1 MVKNRILPT
10 LIIGLVGAVVGSFL
24 MMLYASSHF
33 GGATG
38 PDRTPPAVAAVPLS
52 GVSDQDRIVSA
63 VKRTKS
69 SVVAI
74 TEQVN
79 GQEVIPADPFFQQ
92 FFGGGQG
99 PNIVQPYK
107 GEASGSGFVID
118 GQGDIVTNAHVLQ
131 PPSGGKITKL
141 TVVFANG
148 DRVPA
153 HVVAYNI
160 AADVGILRVDN
171 YAKLPP
177 PLAACRLE
185 QARAGTMG
193 DRHRRTAPA
202 PTDGNRRRRLGLQ
215 PLRADSGRKTAARS
229 TSKACFRPRRPINPG
244 NSGGP
249 LIDIDGQVIGMNQST
264 VKSAYAQGIG
274 FAIPS
279 NTVRNVV
286 ASLQKNPGAHQG
298 TDTGFLGIYMANLSA
313 GVKNQIGYNGSGGVA
328 VQQVFS
334 GSPADQAGIQPGDV
348 ILQADG
354 KDYNDIKA
362 LHDYIAS
369 KRPGDTIRLN
379 VWSQGVKK
387 FVAIKLGETP
397 AEQPL
402 SAAAAT
408 ARRAAALASH
418 LKRSR
423 ASVLRMRASS
433 RRALQPRALRSC
445 LRIAK
450 PLLPHIGYDGAVF
463 PIRLAVS
470 GKAQPEVQSL
480 ELSPRP

>member
-1 MVKNRILPT
+1 MVRNRILPT
-10 LIIGLVGAVVGSFL
+10 LIVGLVGAVIGSFL

-79 GQEVIPADPFFQQ
+79 GQQVIPADPFFQQ
-92 FFGGGQG
+92 FFGGQG
-99 PNIVQPYK
+99 PGIVQPYR

-131 PPSGGKITKL
+131 PPSGGHVTKL

-148 DRVPA
+148 DHVPA
-153 HVVAYNI
+153 HVLAYNL
-160 AADVGILRVDN
+160 AADVGILRVDG
-171 YAKLPP
+171 YSKLPP
-177 PLAACRLE
+177 PLQLADSSRLE
-185 QARAGTMG
+185 QGQWAIAIGEPLQLQQTVTVGVVSAFNRQE
-193 DRHRRTAPA
+193 PI
-202 PTDGNRRRRLGLQ
+202 PTENGGEIDFKGLLQ
-215 PLRADSGRKTAARS
+215 
-229 TSKACFRPRRPINPG
+229 TSAPINPG

-279 NTVRNVV
+279 NTVRTVV
-286 ASLQKNPGAHQG
+286 AALEKNPGAHQG
-298 TDTGFLGIYMANLSA
+298 TDTGFLGIYMAELTA
-313 GVKNQIGYNGSGGVA
+313 GVKNQIGYSGASGVA

-354 KDYNDIKA
+354 KSFDNTKA
-362 LHDYIAS
+362 LRDYIGA
-369 KRPGDTIRLN
+369 KKPGDTIRLN
-379 VWSQGVKK
+379 VWSQGMKK
-387 FVAIKLGETP
+387 FVAIKLGEAP
-397 AEQPL
+397 AEQPV
-402 SAAAAT
+402 SAE
-408 ARRAAALASH
+408 
-418 LKRSR
+418 
-423 ASVLRMRASS
+423 
-433 RRALQPRALRSC
+433 QQQQ
-445 LRIAK
+445 
-450 PLLPHIGYDGAVF
+450 
-463 PIRLAVS
+463 
-470 GKAQPEVQSL
+470 QPEEQQ
-480 ELSPRP
+480 P

>member
-1 MVKNRILPT
+1 MKNRVFPT
-10 LIIGLVGAVVGSFL
+10 LIVGLVGAVIGSFL

-38 PDRTPPAVAAVPLS
+38 PDRTPPAIAAVPLS

-74 TEQVN
+74 TEEVN
-79 GQEVIPADPFFQQ
+79 GQQVIPADPFFQQ

-99 PNIVQPYK
+99 GPGIVQPYH

-118 GQGDIVTNAHVLQ
+118 DRGDIVTNAHVLQ
-131 PPSGGKITKL
+131 PPTGGRVTKL

-148 DRVPA
+148 DREPA
-153 HVVAYNI
+153 HVIAYNL

-171 YAKLPP
+171 YSKLPP
-177 PLAACRLE
+177 PLELADSSRLE
-185 QARAGTMG
+185 QGQWAIAIGEPLQLQQTVTVG
-193 DRHRRTAPA
+193 VVSAFDRSEPI
-202 PTDGNRRRRLGLQ
+202 PTENGSEIDFKGLLQ
-215 PLRADSGRKTAARS
+215 
-229 TSKACFRPRRPINPG
+229 TSAPINPG

-279 NTVRNVV
+279 NTVRTVV
-286 ASLQKNPGAHQG
+286 AALEKNPGAHQG
-298 TDTGFLGIYMANLSA
+298 TDTGFLGIYMADLSA
-313 GVKNQIGYNGSGGVA
+313 GVKNQIGYNGGGGVA

-354 KDYNDIKA
+354 KDFNSIKD

-369 KRPGDTIRLN
+369 KKPGDTIRLN
-379 VWSQGVKK
+379 VWSRGVKK
-387 FVAIKLGETP
+387 FVAIKLSETP
-397 AEQPL
+397 AAQPQPQEQQPEEEQP
-402 SAAAAT
+402 
-408 ARRAAALASH
+408 
-418 LKRSR
+418 
-423 ASVLRMRASS
+423 
-433 RRALQPRALRSC
+433 
-445 LRIAK
+445 
-450 PLLPHIGYDGAVF
+450 
-463 PIRLAVS
+463 
-470 GKAQPEVQSL
+470 
-480 ELSPRP
+480 

>member
-10 LIIGLVGAVVGSFL
+10 LIVGLVGAVIGSFL

-79 GQEVIPADPFFQQ
+79 GQQVIPADPFFQQ
-92 FFGGGQG
+92 FFGGQG
-99 PNIVQPYK
+99 PGIVQPYR

-118 GQGDIVTNAHVLQ
+118 GRGDIVTNAHVLQ
-131 PPSGGKITKL
+131 PPNGGHVTKL

-148 DRVPA
+148 DHVPA
-153 HVVAYNI
+153 HVVAYNL
-160 AADVGILRVDN
+160 AADVGILRADN
-171 YAKLPP
+171 YSKLPP
-177 PLAACRLE
+177 PLELADSSRLE
-185 QARAGTMG
+185 QGQWAIAIGEPLQLQQTVTVGVVSAFNRSE
-193 DRHRRTAPA
+193 PI
-202 PTDGNRRRRLGLQ
+202 PTENGGEIDFKGLLQ
-215 PLRADSGRKTAARS
+215 
-229 TSKACFRPRRPINPG
+229 TSAPINPG

-286 ASLQKNPGAHQG
+286 ASLEKNPGAHQG
-298 TDTGFLGIYMANLSA
+298 TDTGFLGIYMANLTA
-313 GVKNQIGYNGSGGVA
+313 GVKNQIGYTGSGGVA

-354 KDYNDIKA
+354 KSFDNVKA
-362 LHDYIAS
+362 LHDYIGS
-369 KRPGDTIRLN
+369 KKPGDSIRLN
-379 VWSQGVKK
+379 VWSQGMKK

-402 SAAAAT
+402 S
-408 ARRAAALASH
+408 
-418 LKRSR
+418 
-423 ASVLRMRASS
+423 VEP
-433 RRALQPRALRSC
+433 QQQQ
-445 LRIAK
+445 
-450 PLLPHIGYDGAVF
+450 
-463 PIRLAVS
+463 
-470 GKAQPEVQSL
+470 QPEEQQ
-480 ELSPRP
+480 P

>member
-1 MVKNRILPT
+1 MKNRILPT
-10 LIIGLVGAVVGSFL
+10 LIVGLAGAVVGSFL
-24 MMLYASSHF
+24 MMLYASGHF

-79 GQEVIPADPFFQQ
+79 GQEVVPADPFFQQ
-92 FFGGGQG
+92 FFGGQG
-99 PNIVQPYK
+99 GPGIVQQYR

-118 GQGDIVTNAHVLQ
+118 SQGDIVTNAHVLQ
-131 PPSGGKITKL
+131 PPNGGKVTKL

-153 HVVAYNI
+153 HVVAYNL
-160 AADVGILRVDN
+160 AADVGILRVDH
-171 YAKLPP
+171 YSKLPP
-177 PLAACRLE
+177 PVELADSSKLE
-185 QARAGTMG
+185 QGQWAIAIGEPLQLQQTVTVG
-193 DRHRRTAPA
+193 VVSAFDRHEPI
-202 PTDGNRRRRLGLQ
+202 PTENGGEIDFKGLLQ
-215 PLRADSGRKTAARS
+215 
-229 TSKACFRPRRPINPG
+229 TSAPINPG

-279 NTVRNVV
+279 NTVRTVV
-286 ASLQKNPGAHQG
+286 AELEKNPGAHQG

-313 GVKNQIGYNGSGGVA
+313 GVKNQIGYNGGDGVA

-354 KDYNDIKA
+354 KNYGSMKE

-369 KRPGDTIRLN
+369 KKPGDTIRLN

-397 AEQPL
+397 AEQPV
-402 SAAAAT
+402 SQQQQQQQQQQ
-408 ARRAAALASH
+408 
-418 LKRSR
+418 
-423 ASVLRMRASS
+423 
-433 RRALQPRALRSC
+433 QPQ
-445 LRIAK
+445 
-450 PLLPHIGYDGAVF
+450 
-463 PIRLAVS
+463 
-470 GKAQPEVQSL
+470 QPEDQQ
-480 ELSPRP
+480 P

>member
-92 FFGGGQG
+92 FFGGSQG

-118 GQGDIVTNAHVLQ
+118 GRGDIVTNAHVLQ

-153 HVVAYNI
+153 RVVAYNL
-160 AADVGILRVDN
+160 AADVGILRVEN
-171 YAKLPP
+171 YSKLPP
-177 PLAACRLE
+177 PLQLGDSSKLE
-185 QARAGTMG
+185 QGQWAIAIGEPLQLQQTVTVG
-193 DRHRRTAPA
+193 VVSAF
-202 PTDGNRRRRLGLQ
+202 NRSEPIPVENGGEIDFKGLLQ
-215 PLRADSGRKTAARS
+215 
-229 TSKACFRPRRPINPG
+229 TSAPINPG

-286 ASLQKNPGAHQG
+286 SSLQKNPGAHQG
-298 TDTGFLGIYMANLSA
+298 TDTGFLGIYMANLTA

-354 KDYNDIKA
+354 KAFDTIKA
-362 LHDYIAS
+362 LHDYIAA
-369 KRPGDTIRLN
+369 KKPGDTIRLN

-387 FVAIKLGETP
+387 LVAIKLGETP

-402 SAAAAT
+402 SVEQQQ
-408 ARRAAALASH
+408 SPEE
-418 LKRSR
+418 
-423 ASVLRMRASS
+423 
-433 RRALQPRALRSC
+433 QP
-445 LRIAK
+445 
-450 PLLPHIGYDGAVF
+450 
-463 PIRLAVS
+463 
-470 GKAQPEVQSL
+470 
-480 ELSPRP
+480 

>member
-1 MVKNRILPT
+1 MVNNRILPT
-10 LIIGLVGAVVGSFL
+10 VIVGLVGAVIGSFL

-38 PDRTPPAVAAVPLS
+38 PDRTPPAIAAVPLS

-92 FFGGGQG
+92 FFGGQG
-99 PNIVQPYK
+99 PGIVQPYR

-118 GQGDIVTNAHVLQ
+118 SQGDIVTNAHVLQ
-131 PPSGGKITKL
+131 PPSGGKVTKL

-153 HVVAYNI
+153 RVLAYNL
-160 AADVGILRVDN
+160 AADVGILRVDH

-177 PLAACRLE
+177 PLELGDSSRLE
-185 QARAGTMG
+185 QGQWAIAIGEPLQLQQTVTVGVVSAFNRSE
-193 DRHRRTAPA
+193 PI
-202 PTDGNRRRRLGLQ
+202 PTENGGEIDFKGLLQ
-215 PLRADSGRKTAARS
+215 
-229 TSKACFRPRRPINPG
+229 TSAPINPG

-249 LIDIDGQVIGMNQST
+249 LIDIDGRVIGMNQST

-279 NTVRNVV
+279 NTVRTV
-286 ASLQKNPGAHQG
+286 AAALVKNPGAHQG
-298 TDTGFLGIYMANLSA
+298 TDTGFLGIYMANLTA
-313 GVKNQIGYNGSGGVA
+313 GVKNQIGFNGSGGVA

-354 KDYNDIKA
+354 RTFDSVKA
-362 LHDYIAS
+362 LHDYIGA
-369 KRPGDTIRLN
+369 KKPGDSIRLN
-379 VWSQGVKK
+379 VWSQGMKK

-397 AEQPL
+397 AEQPV
-402 SAAAAT
+402 SQQQAPEQQQ
-408 ARRAAALASH
+408 
-418 LKRSR
+418 
-423 ASVLRMRASS
+423 
-433 RRALQPRALRSC
+433 QPPEQPC
-445 LRIAK
+445 LR
-450 PLLPHIGYDGAVF
+450 
-463 PIRLAVS
+463 
-470 GKAQPEVQSL
+470 
-480 ELSPRP
+480 

>member
-1 MVKNRILPT
+1 MVNNRIMPT
-10 LIIGLVGAVVGSFL
+10 IIVGLVGAVIGSFL
-24 MMLYASSHF
+24 MMLYATSHF

-38 PDRTPPAVAAVPLS
+38 PDRTPPAIAAVPLS

-79 GQEVIPADPFFQQ
+79 GQEVVPADPFFQQ
-92 FFGGGQG
+92 FFGGQG
-99 PNIVQPYK
+99 PGIVQQYR

-118 GQGDIVTNAHVLQ
+118 SSGDIVTNAHVLQ
-131 PPSGGKITKL
+131 PPSGGKVTKL
-141 TVVFANG
+141 TIVFANG
-148 DRVPA
+148 DHVPA
-153 HVVAYNI
+153 HVIAYNL

-177 PLAACRLE
+177 PLQLADSSRLE
-185 QARAGTMG
+185 QGQWAIAIGEPLQLQQTVTVGVVSAFNRSE
-193 DRHRRTAPA
+193 PI
-202 PTDGNRRRRLGLQ
+202 PTENGGEINFKGLLQ
-215 PLRADSGRKTAARS
+215 
-229 TSKACFRPRRPINPG
+229 TSAPINPG

-279 NTVRNVV
+279 NTVRSVV
-286 ASLQKNPGAHQG
+286 AALQKNPGAHQG
-298 TDTGFLGIYMANLSA
+298 TDTGFLGIYMANLTA
-313 GVKNQIGYNGSGGVA
+313 GVKNQIGYSGSGGVA

-354 KDYNDIKA
+354 KSFDSVKA
-362 LHDYIAS
+362 LHDYIGS
-369 KRPGDTIRLN
+369 KKPGDTIRLN

-387 FVAIKLGETP
+387 FVAIKLSETP

-402 SAAAAT
+402 S
-408 ARRAAALASH
+408 
-418 LKRSR
+418 
-423 ASVLRMRASS
+423 VQQQQQQ
-433 RRALQPRALRSC
+433 QP
-445 LRIAK
+445 K
-450 PLLPHIGYDGAVF
+450 EQ
-463 PIRLAVS
+463 
-470 GKAQPEVQSL
+470 QP
-480 ELSPRP
+480 

>member
-1 MVKNRILPT
+1 MKNRVFST
-10 LIIGLVGAVVGSFL
+10 LIVGLVGAVIGSFL

-38 PDRTPPAVAAVPLS
+38 PDRTPPAIAAVPLS

-74 TEQVN
+74 TEEVN
-79 GQEVIPADPFFQQ
+79 GQQVIPADPFFQQ

-99 PNIVQPYK
+99 GPGIVQPYH

-118 GQGDIVTNAHVLQ
+118 SRGDIVTNAHVLQ
-131 PPSGGKITKL
+131 PPSGGRVTKL

-148 DRVPA
+148 DHVPA
-153 HVVAYNI
+153 HVIAYNLS
-160 AADVGILRVDN
+160 ADVGILRVDN
-171 YAKLPP
+171 YGKLPP
-177 PLAACRLE
+177 PLELADSTRLE
-185 QARAGTMG
+185 QGQWAIAIGEPLQLEQTVTVGVVSAFNRSE
-193 DRHRRTAPA
+193 PI
-202 PTDGNRRRRLGLQ
+202 PTENGAEIDFKGLLQ
-215 PLRADSGRKTAARS
+215 
-229 TSKACFRPRRPINPG
+229 TSAPINPG

-286 ASLQKNPGAHQG
+286 AALEKNPGAHQG
-298 TDTGFLGIYMANLSA
+298 TDTGFLGIYMADLSA

-354 KDYNDIKA
+354 KDFDSIKD
-362 LHDYIAS
+362 LHNYIAS
-369 KRPGDTIRLN
+369 KKPGDTIRLN
-379 VWSQGVKK
+379 VWSRGVKK
-387 FVAIKLGETP
+387 FVAIKLSETP
-397 AEQPL
+397 A
-402 SAAAAT
+402 
-408 ARRAAALASH
+408 
-418 LKRSR
+418 
-423 ASVLRMRASS
+423 
-433 RRALQPRALRSC
+433 
-445 LRIAK
+445 
-450 PLLPHIGYDGAVF
+450 
-463 PIRLAVS
+463 
-470 GKAQPEVQSL
+470 AQPQPQQQQPEEEQQQ
-480 ELSPRP
+480 P

>member
-1 MVKNRILPT
+1 MAHMKSRVIPT
-10 LIIGLVGAVVGSFL
+10 LIVGLVGAVIGSFL

-38 PDRTPPAVAAVPLS
+38 PDRTPPAIAAVPLS

-92 FFGGGQG
+92 FFGGQG
-99 PNIVQPYK
+99 GPGIVQPYH

-118 GQGDIVTNAHVLQ
+118 TNGDIVTNAHVLQ
-131 PPSGGKITKL
+131 PPTGGKLTKL

-148 DRVPA
+148 DHVPA
-153 HVVAYNI
+153 HVVAYNV
-160 AADVGILRVDN
+160 AADVGILKVDG
-171 YAKLPP
+171 YSKLPP
-177 PLAACRLE
+177 PLELADSSKLE
-185 QARAGTMG
+185 QGQWAIAIGEPLQLQQTVTVG
-193 DRHRRTAPA
+193 VVSAFDRSEPISENGAEI
-202 PTDGNRRRRLGLQ
+202 DFKGLLQ
-215 PLRADSGRKTAARS
+215 
-229 TSKACFRPRRPINPG
+229 TSAPINPG

-249 LIDIDGQVIGMNQST
+249 LVDIDGQVIGMSQST

-279 NTVRNVV
+279 NTVRSVV
-286 ASLQKNPGAHQG
+286 ASLEKNPGAHQG
-298 TDTGFLGIYMANLSA
+298 TDTGFLGIYMSDLTP
-313 GVKNQIGYNGSGGVA
+313 GVKNQIGYNGPSGIA

-354 KDYNDIKA
+354 KQFASVKE
-362 LHDYIAS
+362 LHDYISS
-369 KRPGDTIRLN
+369 KKPGDTIRLN

-397 AEQPL
+397 A
-402 SAAAAT
+402 
-408 ARRAAALASH
+408 
-418 LKRSR
+418 
-423 ASVLRMRASS
+423 
-433 RRALQPRALRSC
+433 
-445 LRIAK
+445 
-450 PLLPHIGYDGAVF
+450 
-463 PIRLAVS
+463 
-470 GKAQPEVQSL
+470 AQPQQQAQQQQQQQEQQQP
-480 ELSPRP
+480 EEQQP

>member
-1 MVKNRILPT
+1 MKNRVVPT
-10 LIIGLVGAVVGSFL
+10 LIVGLVGAVIGSFL

-74 TEQVN
+74 TEEVN
-79 GQEVIPADPFFQQ
+79 GQEVIPADPFFQH
-92 FFGGGQG
+92 FFGGQG
-99 PNIVQPYK
+99 PGVVQQYR

-118 GQGDIVTNAHVLQ
+118 SRGDIVTNAHVLQ
-131 PPSGGKITKL
+131 PPVGGKVTKL

-148 DRVPA
+148 DHVPA
-153 HVVAYNI
+153 HVIAYNL

-171 YAKLPP
+171 YSKLPP
-177 PLAACRLE
+177 PLDLADSSRLE
-185 QARAGTMG
+185 QGQWAIAIGEPLQLQQTVTVG
-193 DRHRRTAPA
+193 VVSAFDRSEPI
-202 PTDGNRRRRLGLQ
+202 PTENGSEIDFKGLLQ
-215 PLRADSGRKTAARS
+215 
-229 TSKACFRPRRPINPG
+229 TSAPINPG

-279 NTVRNVV
+279 NTVRSVV
-286 ASLQKNPGAHQG
+286 ASLEKNPGAHQG
-298 TDTGFLGIYMANLSA
+298 TDTGFLGIFMADLTA
-313 GVKNQIGYNGSGGVA
+313 GVKNQIGYNGDGGVA

-334 GSPADQAGIQPGDV
+334 GSPADQAGIQPGDI

-354 KDYNDIKA
+354 KDFNKIKE

-369 KRPGDTIRLN
+369 KKPGDTIRLD
-379 VWSQGVKK
+379 VWSRGVKK
-387 FVAIKLGETP
+387 FVAIKLSETP
-397 AEQPL
+397 A
-402 SAAAAT
+402 
-408 ARRAAALASH
+408 
-418 LKRSR
+418 
-423 ASVLRMRASS
+423 
-433 RRALQPRALRSC
+433 
-445 LRIAK
+445 
-450 PLLPHIGYDGAVF
+450 
-463 PIRLAVS
+463 
-470 GKAQPEVQSL
+470 AQPQPQEQQQQQ
-480 ELSPRP
+480 PQGQQP

>member
-10 LIIGLVGAVVGSFL
+10 LIVGLIGAVIGSFL
-24 MMLYASSHF
+24 MMLYASGHF

-79 GQEVIPADPFFQQ
+79 GQQVIPADPFFQQ
-92 FFGGGQG
+92 FFGGQG
-99 PNIVQPYK
+99 PGIVQPYR

-118 GQGDIVTNAHVLQ
+118 GRGDIVTNAHVLQ
-131 PPSGGKITKL
+131 PPSGGHVTKL

-153 HVVAYNI
+153 HVIAYNL
-160 AADVGILRVDN
+160 AADVGLLRVDH

-177 PLAACRLE
+177 PLQLADSSRLE
-185 QARAGTMG
+185 QGQWAIAIGEPLQLQQTVTVGVVSAFNRSE
-193 DRHRRTAPA
+193 PI
-202 PTDGNRRRRLGLQ
+202 PTENGGEIDFKGLLQ
-215 PLRADSGRKTAARS
+215 
-229 TSKACFRPRRPINPG
+229 TSAPINPG

-279 NTVRNVV
+279 NTVRTVV

-313 GVKNQIGYNGSGGVA
+313 GVKNQIGYTGSGGVA

-354 KDYNDIKA
+354 KTYVSVKG
-362 LHDYIAS
+362 LHDYIS
-369 KRPGDTIRLN
+369 GKKPGDTIRLN

-387 FVAIKLGETP
+387 FVAIRLGETP
-397 AEQPL
+397 AEQPV
-402 SAAAAT
+402 
-408 ARRAAALASH
+408 
-418 LKRSR
+418 
-423 ASVLRMRASS
+423 SVQQQ
-433 RRALQPRALRSC
+433 QPQQ
-445 LRIAK
+445 
-450 PLLPHIGYDGAVF
+450 
-463 PIRLAVS
+463 
-470 GKAQPEVQSL
+470 QP
-480 ELSPRP
+480 

>member
-1 MVKNRILPT
+1 MLKNRVLPT
-10 LIIGLVGAVVGSFL
+10 LIVGLVGAVIGSFL

-38 PDRTPPAVAAVPLS
+38 PDRTPPAIAAVPLS

-79 GQEVIPADPFFQQ
+79 GQQVIPADPFFQQ
-92 FFGGGQG
+92 FFGGQG
-99 PNIVQPYK
+99 PGIVQPYR

-118 GQGDIVTNAHVLQ
+118 SSGDIVTNAHVLQ
-131 PPSGGKITKL
+131 PPSGGKVTKL

-153 HVVAYNI
+153 HVLAYNL

-177 PLAACRLE
+177 PLELADSTKLE
-185 QARAGTMG
+185 QGQWAIAIGEPLQLQQTVTVG
-193 DRHRRTAPA
+193 VVSAFDRSEPI
-202 PTDGNRRRRLGLQ
+202 PTENGGEIDFKGLLQ
-215 PLRADSGRKTAARS
+215 
-229 TSKACFRPRRPINPG
+229 TSAPINPG

-279 NTVRNVV
+279 NTVRSVV
-286 ASLQKNPGAHQG
+286 ASLEKNPGAHQG
-298 TDTGFLGIYMANLSA
+298 TDTGFLGIYMASLTA
-313 GVKNQIGYNGSGGVA
+313 GVKNQIGYTGSAGIA

-348 ILQADG
+348 LLEVDG
-354 KDYNDIKA
+354 KSYDSVKS
-362 LHDYIAS
+362 LHDYISS

-379 VWSQGVKK
+379 VWSQGMKK
-387 FVAIKLGETP
+387 LKLGETP

-402 SAAAAT
+402 SA
-408 ARRAAALASH
+408 
-418 LKRSR
+418 
-423 ASVLRMRASS
+423 
-433 RRALQPRALRSC
+433 Q
-445 LRIAK
+445 
-450 PLLPHIGYDGAVF
+450 
-463 PIRLAVS
+463 
-470 GKAQPEVQSL
+470 QPEQQQP
-480 ELSPRP
+480 EQQQP

>member
-1 MVKNRILPT
+1 MVKNRLLPT
-10 LIIGLVGAVVGSFL
+10 IIVGLVGAVIGSFV

-38 PDRTPPAVAAVPLS
+38 PDRTPPAMAAVPLS

-92 FFGGGQG
+92 FFGGQG
-99 PNIVQPYK
+99 GGPGIVQPYK

-118 GQGDIVTNAHVLQ
+118 SRGDIVTNAHVVN

-141 TVVFANG
+141 TAVFANG
-148 DRVPA
+148 DHVPA
-153 HVVAYNI
+153 HVVAYNV
-160 AADVGILRVDN
+160 AADVALIKVDN

-177 PLAACRLE
+177 PLDLADSTQLE
-185 QARAGTMG
+185 QGQWAIAIGEPLQLEQTVTVGVVSALNRSE
-193 DRHRRTAPA
+193 PI
-202 PTDGNRRRRLGLQ
+202 PTDNGGEIDFKGLLQ
-215 PLRADSGRKTAARS
+215 
-229 TSKACFRPRRPINPG
+229 TSAPINPG

-249 LIDIDGQVIGMNQST
+249 LIDIDGRVIGMNQST

-279 NTVRNVV
+279 NTVRFVV
-286 ASLQKNPGAHQG
+286 ASLEKNPGAHQG
-298 TDTGFLGIYMANLSA
+298 TDTGFLGIYMADLTA
-313 GVKNQIGYNGSGGVA
+313 GVKNQIGYNGEGGVA

-348 ILQADG
+348 ILQVDG
-354 KDYNDIKA
+354 KAFNSIKD
-362 LHDYIAS
+362 LHNYIAS
-369 KRPGDTIRLN
+369 KKPGDSIRLN

-397 AEQPL
+397 AEQP
-402 SAAAAT
+402 
-408 ARRAAALASH
+408 
-418 LKRSR
+418 
-423 ASVLRMRASS
+423 
-433 RRALQPRALRSC
+433 
-445 LRIAK
+445 
-450 PLLPHIGYDGAVF
+450 
-463 PIRLAVS
+463 VS
-470 GKAQPEVQSL
+470 QDQEQQQPEDPEQQ
-480 ELSPRP
+480 P

>member
-1 MVKNRILPT
+1 M
-10 LIIGLVGAVVGSFL
+10 GAVIGSFL

-79 GQEVIPADPFFQQ
+79 GQQVVPADPFFQQ
-92 FFGGGQG
+92 FFGGQG
-99 PNIVQPYK
+99 PGVAQPYK
-107 GEASGSGFVID
+107 EEASGSGFVVD
-118 GQGDIVTNAHVLQ
+118 SQGDIVTNAHVLQ
-131 PPSGGKITKL
+131 PPNGGKVTQL

-153 HVVAYNI
+153 HVVAYNL
-160 AADVGILRVDN
+160 AADVGLLRVDN
-171 YAKLPP
+171 YHKLPP
-177 PLAACRLE
+177 PLELADSTRLE
-185 QARAGTMG
+185 QGQWAIAIGEPLQLQQTVTVG
-193 DRHRRTAPA
+193 VVSGFDRHEPI
-202 PTDGNRRRRLGLQ
+202 PTENGGEIDFKGLLQ
-215 PLRADSGRKTAARS
+215 
-229 TSKACFRPRRPINPG
+229 TSAPINPG

-279 NTVRNVV
+279 NTVRSVV
-286 ASLQKNPGAHQG
+286 GELQKNPGAHQG
-298 TDTGFLGIYMANLSA
+298 TDTGFLGIYMASLSA
-313 GVKNQIGYNGSGGVA
+313 GVKNQIGFNGSGGVA

-348 ILQADG
+348 ILQVDG
-354 KDYNDIKA
+354 QQYNDVKS
-362 LHDYIAS
+362 LHNYISS
-369 KRPGDTIRLN
+369 KKPGDTIRLN
-379 VWSQGVKK
+379 VWSQGMKK

-397 AEQPL
+397 AEQPQ
-402 SAAAAT
+402 SP
-408 ARRAAALASH
+408 
-418 LKRSR
+418 
-423 ASVLRMRASS
+423 
-433 RRALQPRALRSC
+433 QQQQQQQ
-445 LRIAK
+445 
-450 PLLPHIGYDGAVF
+450 
-463 PIRLAVS
+463 
-470 GKAQPEVQSL
+470 QPEEQ
-480 ELSPRP
+480 P

>member
-1 MVKNRILPT
+1 MLKNRILPT
-10 LIIGLVGAVVGSFL
+10 LIVGLAGAVVGSFL
-24 MMLYASSHF
+24 MMLYASGHF

-38 PDRTPPAVAAVPLS
+38 PNRTPPALAAVPLS

-79 GQEVIPADPFFQQ
+79 GQEVVPADPFFQQ
-92 FFGGGQG
+92 FFGGQG
-99 PNIVQPYK
+99 PGIAQPYRA
-107 GEASGSGFVID
+107 EASGSGFVID
-118 GQGDIVTNAHVLQ
+118 GKGDIVTNAHVLQ
-131 PPSGGKITKL
+131 PPNGGKVTKL
-141 TVVFANG
+141 TVVFPNG
-148 DRVPA
+148 DRIPA
-153 HVVAYNI
+153 HVVAYNL
-160 AADVGILRVDN
+160 AADVGLLRVDN
-171 YAKLPP
+171 YSKLPP
-177 PLAACRLE
+177 PLDLADSNKLE
-185 QARAGTMG
+185 QGQWAIAIGEPLQLQQTVTVGVVSAFNRSE
-193 DRHRRTAPA
+193 PI
-202 PTDGNRRRRLGLQ
+202 PTENGGEIDFKGLLQ
-215 PLRADSGRKTAARS
+215 
-229 TSKACFRPRRPINPG
+229 TSAPINPG

-286 ASLQKNPGAHQG
+286 ASLQRNPGAHQG

-313 GVKNQIGYNGSGGVA
+313 GVKNQIGYNGGNGVA

-354 KDYNDIKA
+354 KDFSAVKD

-369 KRPGDTIRLN
+369 KKPGDTIRLN
-379 VWSQGVKK
+379 VWSGGMKK

-402 SAAAAT
+402 SAEQ
-408 ARRAAALASH
+408 
-418 LKRSR
+418 
-423 ASVLRMRASS
+423 
-433 RRALQPRALRSC
+433 QPQQQ
-445 LRIAK
+445 
-450 PLLPHIGYDGAVF
+450 G
-463 PIRLAVS
+463 
-470 GKAQPEVQSL
+470 QPPEDNQQ
-480 ELSPRP
+480 P

>member
-1 MVKNRILPT
+1 MKNRVFST
-10 LIIGLVGAVVGSFL
+10 LIVGLVGAVIGSFL

-38 PDRTPPAVAAVPLS
+38 PDRTPPAIAAVPLS

-74 TEQVN
+74 TEEVN
-79 GQEVIPADPFFQQ
+79 GQQVIPADPFFQQ

-99 PNIVQPYK
+99 GPGIVQPYH

-118 GQGDIVTNAHVLQ
+118 SRGDIVTNAHVLQ

-148 DRVPA
+148 DHVPA
-153 HVVAYNI
+153 HVIAYNL

-171 YAKLPP
+171 YGKLPP
-177 PLAACRLE
+177 PLELADSSRLE
-185 QARAGTMG
+185 AGQWAIAIGEPLQLEQTVTVG
-193 DRHRRTAPA
+193 VVSAFDRSEPI
-202 PTDGNRRRRLGLQ
+202 PTENGSEIDFKGLLQ
-215 PLRADSGRKTAARS
+215 
-229 TSKACFRPRRPINPG
+229 TSAPINPG

-249 LIDIDGQVIGMNQST
+249 LLDIDGQVIGMNQST

-286 ASLQKNPGAHQG
+286 ASLEKNPGAHQG
-298 TDTGFLGIYMANLSA
+298 TDTGFLGIYMADLSA

-354 KDYNDIKA
+354 KDFNSIKD

-369 KRPGDTIRLN
+369 KKPGDTIRLN
-379 VWSQGVKK
+379 VWSRGLKK
-387 FVAIKLGETP
+387 FVAIKLSETP
-397 AEQPL
+397 A
-402 SAAAAT
+402 
-408 ARRAAALASH
+408 
-418 LKRSR
+418 
-423 ASVLRMRASS
+423 
-433 RRALQPRALRSC
+433 
-445 LRIAK
+445 
-450 PLLPHIGYDGAVF
+450 
-463 PIRLAVS
+463 
-470 GKAQPEVQSL
+470 AQPQPQEQQPQ
-480 ELSPRP
+480 EEQQQP

>member
-1 MVKNRILPT
+1 MRNRVLPT
-10 LIIGLVGAVVGSFL
+10 LIVGLVGAVIGSFL

-79 GQEVIPADPFFQQ
+79 GQQVIPADPFFQQ
-92 FFGGGQG
+92 FFGGQG
-99 PNIVQPYK
+99 PGIVQPYR

-118 GQGDIVTNAHVLQ
+118 GHGDIVTNAHVLQ
-131 PPSGGKITKL
+131 PPNGGHVTKL

-148 DRVPA
+148 DHVPA
-153 HVVAYNI
+153 HVIAYNL
-160 AADVGILRVDN
+160 AADVGILRVDG
-171 YAKLPP
+171 YSKLPP
-177 PLAACRLE
+177 PLELADSSRLE
-185 QARAGTMG
+185 QGQWAIAIGEPLQLQQTVTVGVVSAFNRSE
-193 DRHRRTAPA
+193 PI
-202 PTDGNRRRRLGLQ
+202 PTENGGEIDFKGLLQ
-215 PLRADSGRKTAARS
+215 
-229 TSKACFRPRRPINPG
+229 TSAPINPG

-286 ASLQKNPGAHQG
+286 AALEKNPGAHQG
-298 TDTGFLGIYMANLSA
+298 TDTGFLGIYMADLTA
-313 GVKNQIGYNGSGGVA
+313 GVKNQIGYNGSSGIA

-354 KDYNDIKA
+354 KTFDSVKT
-362 LHDYIAS
+362 LHDYIGS
-369 KRPGDTIRLN
+369 KKPGETIRLT
-379 VWSQGVKK
+379 VWSQGMKK

-402 SAAAAT
+402 S
-408 ARRAAALASH
+408 
-418 LKRSR
+418 
-423 ASVLRMRASS
+423 VE
-433 RRALQPRALRSC
+433 QQQQQ
-445 LRIAK
+445 
-450 PLLPHIGYDGAVF
+450 
-463 PIRLAVS
+463 
-470 GKAQPEVQSL
+470 QPEEQQ
-480 ELSPRP
+480 P